1 MVTTFAMDLF
11 RDPFFIGF
19 NREVERLS
27 NIHREAVSQ
36 SFPPYNIVKVDE
48 DSYRVSLAVA
58 GFDKKDVDVTVD
70 NGTLIVKGEI
80 KTEEE
85 SGEILHKGIAA
96 RKFTRTFALGEYMEV
111 VGAEFKNGMLH
122 IDVDRIVPEDKKPKT
137 IKIK

>member
-19 NREVERLS
+19 NREVERLN

-36 SFPPYNIVKVDE
+36 SFPPYNIVKIDE
-48 DSYRVSLAVA
+48 DTYRVSLAVA
-58 GFDKKDVDVTVD
+58 GFDKKDVEVTVD
-70 NGTLIVKGEI
+70 NGTLIVKGEV
-80 KTEEE
+80 KAEEE

-122 IDVDRIVPEDKKPKT
+122 IDVDRIVPEEKKPKT

>member
-19 NREVERLS
+19 NREVERLN
-27 NIHREAVSQ
+27 NIHREAINQ

-48 DSYRVSLAVA
+48 DTYRVSLAIA
-58 GFDKKDVDVTVD
+58 GFDKKDVEVSVD
-70 NGTLIVKGEI
+70 NSTLIVKGEI
-80 KTEEE
+80 KTEDE

-122 IDVDRIVPEDKKPKT
+122 IDVDRIVPEEKKPKT

>member
-19 NREVERLS
+19 NREVER
-27 NIHREAVSQ
+27 
-36 SFPPYNIVKVDE
+36 

-58 GFDKKDVDVTVD
+58 GFDKKDIEVSVD
-70 NGTLIVKGEI
+70 NQTLIVKGEVT
-80 KTEEE
+80 TEET
-85 SGEILHKGIAA
+85 GEVLHKGIAA

-122 IDVDRIVPEDKKPKT
+122 IDVDRLIPEDKKPKT
-137 IKIK
+137 IKVK